1 MSDKLPALTADQKK
15 ELMLQLMNESWN
27 MQMALQ
33 ATGLA
38 RGYDANKYW
47 DIIDTLL
54 QDSYI
59 LTNSWERYRD
69 SKVVLETL
77 KLMLQLN
84 KVKEVQN
91 VQQTNVIFNNI
102 PNKDKP
108 LQY

>member
-47 DIIDTLL
+47 DIIESLL
-54 QDSYI
+54 NESI
-59 LTNSWERYRD
+59 VKTNSWETYRD
-69 SKVVLETL
+69 NKVVLETF
-77 KLMLQLN
+77 KIMLQLN